1 MKTIIIGFSRPHKWK
16 IFAELIMW
24 WDRSY
29 EGANIEMSHAYTRF
43 SGRAWG
49 RDFIY
54 QAAGHKT
61 HFMGSVLFEE
71 INQVVE
77 EYEIPISDEI
87 EIYMGRVCVDR
98 EGKPYG
104 IKQVCGQILINL
116 VRIITLNQVRMSN
129 PCADGEES
137 VTCIEEMAW
146 LLVDHCKVEP
156 PKNLETISVW
166 EFRNWVASLP
176 GAKVRSG
183 NV

>member
-1 MKTIIIGFSRPHKWK
+1 MKSLIIGFSRPRKWK
-16 IFAELIMW
+16 PFAALIMW
-24 WDRSY
+24 WDQCY
-29 EGANIEMSHAYTRF
+29 EGASVKMSHAYTRF
-43 SGRAWG
+43 VGRAWE

-61 HFMGSVLFEE
+61 HFMGSNLFEE
-71 INQVVE
+71 INEVVE
-77 EYEIPISDEI
+77 EYEIPISDSAEADV
-87 EIYMGRVCVDR
+87 GRVCVDR
-98 EGKPYG
+98 EGKPYA

-116 VRIITLNQVRMSN
+116 VRIVTLSKVRMTN
-129 PCADGEES
+129 PWADGEKS
-137 VTCIEEMAW
+137 VSCIEEMGW
-146 LLVDHCKVEP
+146 LLADHCKVEP